1 MFHIRIKH
9 LGQKMENMDNHN
21 IRRLDAMEK
30 TNTTMLKAICNLVK
44 QDYNQSAKDVVED
57 VAMSGTQNTSTYDE
71 TLHCGNPNKA
81 VSKATV
87 RYSRKEAYGKRRAD
101 LKNIGTIFILGDDDD
116 DFPMSIHT
124 RMKAKF
130 LGEKNNSRYSS
141 PKTVNL
147 SGPNDMKT
155 TDDSSLQQQPFMSN
169 YIRGVKA
176 KVKHLFN
183 KVVLPLN
190 AYILNITY
198 SILSHACTLARK
210 Q

>member
-1 MFHIRIKH
+1 M
-9 LGQKMENMDNHN
+9 
-21 IRRLDAMEK
+21 
-30 TNTTMLKAICNLVK
+30 
-44 QDYNQSAKDVVED
+44 
-57 VAMSGTQNTSTYDE
+57 
-71 TLHCGNPNKA
+71 
-81 VSKATV
+81 

-147 SGPNDMKT
+147 SGPNDVKT

-190 AYILNITY
+190 TYILNITY
-198 SILSHACTLARK
+198 SIISRAGTPTRNK
-210 Q
+210 